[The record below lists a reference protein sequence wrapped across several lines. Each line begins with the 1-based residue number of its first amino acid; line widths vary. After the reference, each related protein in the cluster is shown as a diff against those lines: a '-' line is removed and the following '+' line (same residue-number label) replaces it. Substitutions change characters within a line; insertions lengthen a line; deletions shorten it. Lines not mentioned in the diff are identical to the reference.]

1 MNWFEFDGIRV
12 WYERRGSGTP
22 LVFLHN
28 AGASHELWHRQIAH
42 FGERYDV
49 IAPDLVGYGRSDR
62 RPDDPH
68 DQGLYLRMLEHLVD
82 ELGLK
87 QVVLVGN
94 CIGSATSVRY
104 AERHPGRV
112 KALVLINV
120 VTARIA
126 AAGGLGP
133 VIRLQR
139 NARLRPLLRRVAGL
153 RLPWRLQAPVF
164 RRLLFGRGGDR
175 AFMGRL
181 SALYRDPGQTVSL
194 VKLGEDIGTFGPL
207 ERSRALAGLPI
218 CVLHGEENRVLPLGR
233 AAGTIRALAPDERHV
248 IAYGGHVT
256 PTQNAREVNEIMDG
270 FLTAHVREVA
280 DPAAA
285 RSEIST
291 DSTVSTDSTA
301 SGVCAAPTG
310 SAS

>member
-1 MNWFEFDGIRV
+1 MSWFEFDGIRV

-28 AGASHELWHRQIAH
+28 AGTSHELWHRQIAH

-82 ELGLK
+82 ELDLDRF
-87 QVVLVGN
+87 VLVGN

-104 AERHPGRV
+104 AERHPERV
-112 KALVLINV
+112 AALVLINV

-126 AAGGLGP
+126 TAGGLGP

-139 NARLRPLLRRVAGL
+139 NARRRPLLRRAAGL

-175 AFMGRL
+175 AFMGCL
-181 SALYRDPGQTVSL
+181 SSLYRDPGQTVSL

-218 CVLHGEENRVLPLGR
+218 CVLHGEDNRVLPLGR

-248 IAYGGHVT
+248 IAGGGHVT
-256 PTQNAREVNEIMDG
+256 PTQNAREVNEIVDG
-270 FLTAHVREVA
+270 FLAAHVREED

-285 RSEIST
+285 RSAA
-291 DSTVSTDSTA
+291 STVS
-301 SGVCAAPTG
+301 AAPTVSVV
-310 SAS
+310 SAVSTVSAETAS